1 MRPIFAVAIASCL
14 FLTGCAVTPTAEST
28 ADTGNAIR
36 GRAFGGQ
43 QPIVGA
49 HIYLLA
55 ANTTGY
61 GGQGIA
67 ASASNASLSLLTMAQ
82 TDSIGSYV
90 TTGQD
95 GSFSITG
102 DYTCTANT
110 QVYLYALGGNPG
122 AGANAAAGLLA
133 AMGNCPASGSFLPA
147 TPFVIINEVTT
158 VAAAYAMAGFASDAT
173 HVSSSGTTQA
183 KTGIQNAFAN
193 AAQLSDVGGGTARTV
208 TPGGNGAVPQ
218 AEINTIANILASC
231 INSTGPAS
239 TSCSTLLGDARAGGS
254 TGTVPADTAT
264 AAINIAHNP
273 GVNTAA
279 LYALSMGTPPFSP
292 ALTLAPN
299 DFAIAINFT
308 GGGIGVN
315 GPNAIAI
322 DASSN
327 VWVVT
332 INSNTVS
339 KFSPSGVAI
348 SPSAGY
354 TGGGL
359 GSPNSIA
366 IDSSGNAW
374 VANNGSGI
382 SEFSNSGNALSPLP
396 LGYTG
401 GGISGPAG
409 VAIDAAG
416 NVWIA
421 NDTSFFPCVSKF
433 SSSGVHISGNSGYTG
448 GGVYNAVSVAIDASG
463 NAWFADDENFANLSE
478 FSTSG
483 APVSP
488 TGGYGGGGLVF
499 PGPIAVAIDASGNI
513 WAATSVSLAKFSS
526 TGTPISPSTGYTGGG
541 IANPQGLAIDGAGNA
556 WLANYN
562 NSSVSEFSKTGTAIT
577 PSKGYTAVGGLS
589 LPYGIAIDSS
599 GNVWVPAIATKS
611 VAELIG
617 AATPVITP
625 LVAGVKN
632 NTIATA
638 P

>member
-1 MRPIFAVAIASCL
+1 V
-14 FLTGCAVTPTAEST
+14 
-28 ADTGNAIR
+28 
-36 GRAFGGQ
+36 
-43 QPIVGA
+43 
-49 HIYLLA
+49 YLLA

-61 GGQGIA
+61 GGPGIA
-67 ASASNASLSLLTMAQ
+67 ASSNNASLSLLSTPQ

-90 TTGQD
+90 TTDSG
-95 GSFSITG
+95 GNFSITG
-102 DYTCTANT
+102 DYSCTANT
-110 QVYLYALGGNPG
+110 QVYLYALGGDPG
-122 AGANAAAGLLA
+122 AGANSASGLLA
-133 AMGNCPASGSFLPA
+133 VLGNCPASGNFLA
-147 TPFVIINEVTT
+147 STPFVIVNEVTT
-158 VAAAYAMAGFASDAT
+158 IAAAYAMAGFASDAT

-193 AAQLSDVGGGTARTV
+193 AAQLADISAGAARTV
-208 TPGGNGAVPQ
+208 TPGGNGTVPQ
-218 AEINTIANILASC
+218 TEINTLANILAAC
-231 INSTGPAS
+231 VNSTGPTS
-239 TSCSTLLGDARAGGS
+239 TACSTLLADARSGGS
-254 TGTVPADTAT
+254 TGAVPTDTAT

-273 GVNTAA
+273 GANAAA
-279 LYALSMGTPPFSP
+279 LYAMSTATPPFSP
-292 ALTLAPN
+292 ALILAPN
-299 DFAIAINFT
+299 DFTIAINFT

-322 DASSN
+322 DASAN

-348 SPSAGY
+348 SPSTGY

-374 VANNGSGI
+374 IANGGSGI
-382 SEFSNSGNALSPLP
+382 SEFSSTGTALSPLP
-396 LGYTG
+396 LGFTG

-433 SSSGVHISGNSGYTG
+433 SSSGAHISGNSGYTG

-463 NAWFADDENFANLSE
+463 NAWFADDENFANISE
-478 FSTSG
+478 FSSG
-483 APVSP
+483 GVPVSP
-488 TGGYGGGGLVF
+488 AGGYGGGGLTF
-499 PGPIAVAIDASGNI
+499 PGPIAVAIDASGNV

-526 TGTPISPSTGYTGGG
+526 AGTAISPSTGYTGGG
-541 IANPQGLAIDGAGNA
+541 IANPQGMAIDGAGNV

-577 PSKGYTAVGGLS
+577 PSRGYTAVGGLS
-589 LPYGIAIDSS
+589 LPYGVAIDGS

-611 VAELIG
+611 IAELIG

-632 NTIATA
+632 NAIATA

>member
-14 FLTGCAVTPTAEST
+14 LLTGCAVTPSAAPVPE
-28 ADTGNAIR
+28 TGNAIQ

-49 HIYLLA
+49 HVYLLA

-61 GGQGIA
+61 GGRGIA
-67 ASASNASLSLLTMAQ
+67 ASASNASLSLLTTAQ
-82 TDSIGSYV
+82 TDGIGSYV
-90 TTGQD
+90 TTDAG

-102 DYTCTANT
+102 DYTCTADT
-110 QVYLYALGGNPG
+110 QVYLYVVGGDPG
-122 AGANAAAGLLA
+122 GGANSAAGLLA
-133 AMGNCPASGSFLPA
+133 VLGNCPASGSFLA
-147 TPFVIINEVTT
+147 STPFVIVNEVTT
-158 VAAAYAMAGFASDAT
+158 VVAAYAMAGFASDAT
-173 HVSSSGTTQA
+173 HVSSSGKAQA

-193 AAQLSDVGGGTARTV
+193 AAQLADVAAGAARTV

-218 AEINTIANILASC
+218 AEIHTLGNILAAC
-231 INSTGPAS
+231 VNSTGPAS
-239 TSCSTLLGDARAGGS
+239 TACSTLFANTLASGT
-254 TGTVPADTAT
+254 TGAIPTDTAA

-273 GVNTAA
+273 GANTSS
-279 LYALSMGTPPFSP
+279 LYALSTGTPPFSP
-292 ALTLAPN
+292 ALSVAPN
-299 DFAIAINFT
+299 DFALAINFT
-308 GGGIGVN
+308 GGGIGTN

-332 INSNTVS
+332 INSNTIS

-348 SPSAGY
+348 SPSTGY

-366 IDSSGNAW
+366 IDSAGNAW
-374 VANNGSGI
+374 VANGGSGI
-382 SEFSNSGNALSPLP
+382 SEFSSTGAALSPLP
-396 LGYTG
+396 FGYTG

-421 NDTSFFPCVSKF
+421 NDTSYFPCVSKF
-433 SSSGVHISGNSGYTG
+433 SSSGVHISGNNGYTG

-478 FSTSG
+478 FSSGG

-488 TGGYGGGGLVF
+488 TGGYGGGGLIF
-499 PGPIAVAIDASGNI
+499 PGPIAVAIDASGSV
-513 WAATSVSLAKFSS
+513 WAASTLSLAKFSG

-541 IANPQGLAIDGAGNA
+541 ISNPMGMALDGAGNV

-562 NSSVSEFSKTGTAIT
+562 NSSVSEFSNAGTAIT
-577 PSKGYTAVGGLS
+577 PSKGFTAVGGIAQ
-589 LPYGIAIDSS
+589 PYGIAIDSS
-599 GNVWVPAIATKS
+599 GNVWVPAIGTR
-611 VAELIG
+611 
-617 AATPVITP
+617 
-625 LVAGVKN
+625 
-632 NTIATA
+632 
-638 P
+638 